1 MFLILHLRD
10 VNDNY
15 PQIATDYP
23 TFFCYPVS
31 GGERTLIQAT
41 DADEQFFY
49 SKFTFSLADEMN
61 ARNNWEI
68 SKFNGK
74 LIQPFL
80 QWYGTHL
87 VLW

>member
-1 MFLILHLRD
+1 MVLQLRD
-10 VNDNY
+10 VNDN
-15 PQIATDYP
+15 PPRIATDYP

-41 DADEQFFY
+41 DADEQYFY

-68 SKFNGK
+68 SKVNGK
-74 LIQPFL
+74 LKQPFL
-80 QWYGTHL
+80 R
-87 VLW
+87 